1 MSVLVVLLAVIVP
14 LLALV
19 LAYQARE
26 SAHRAADR
34 AERLAV
40 TLGSLERKV
49 AELTAR
55 PAADAV
61 PARTP
66 TPLVTLIAEPPP
78 PAPPA
83 TPAAV
88 TVPVVQP
95 PPPVAASA
103 AAAVAPG
110 VAVSPPAAA
119 APARRLE
126 ERIGVTWFTRIGAAV
141 FILGALY
148 FFKYAV
154 DNNWIGPWGRV
165 ALGVLAGVGV
175 LAFAERQ
182 SSRARAVYV
191 QVLVGVGLALLF
203 VSSYAAYGFYRIL
216 PATVAFAALAAVAA
230 IGGALALRHRAEVV
244 LVIALI
250 AALANPVLLSTGDD
264 RAAELFAYLA
274 LVSAATL
281 LVALKARFAAAP
293 WLALLGVTGLWLGWY
308 GAFFKVAAPLA
319 DVVTGRPIPGFP
331 GAYLPLDRRIVPLVF
346 VAACAALWIW
356 FARRAR
362 ALEWR
367 PVAPVAMLL
376 AAIVLGQWGCGA
388 LLGDRPP
395 LVAAVLAVWAVVTAL
410 LLRRV
415 SQVEALAVPL
425 VASFVFLLGHV
436 AGRQS
441 SAEITLV
448 LAGSWLGVYAVALVI
463 RARLSQP
470 QKAEPTAWVLLAV
483 ALAMGVVVATTA
495 LPVEQARLLCVSL
508 AVLAMTAVALVGR
521 GAPAWVAAPVAV
533 ASLLALLAAPVRE
546 APPDVVFLILVAAWS
561 AVYLASG
568 YHQLLVRRA
577 PADTLQTLLA
587 LGGPV
592 GFVAVTLMATRAA
605 DSGLRAV
612 CAAGAGAVA
621 FAFGAA
627 LLRRRA
633 EARDAATAIFGASLG
648 LITLAVGLAFSGVTI
663 TLVWALLAA
672 TVAYLAARALDARWL
687 AGASA
692 LFVLALF
699 RLLIVD
705 VPAPMRDHARFVA
718 TRGLEGR
725 LAPAPLANPRAIALL
740 GVAIALGIA
749 AAALA
754 RNRQTT
760 TWRNAA
766 VAAAVIAHLL
776 LVGLLVSEV
785 QLAVTVLPATPSGQ
799 LPAEEFRQVL
809 RRFSTAVAAQENRRA
824 AAATLTLGGY
834 GALLLGIGFAV
845 RSVLH
850 RWLGLVILAAT
861 LGKMVLWDIW
871 NLPRLYQV
879 LVLVSVG
886 ALLLGA
892 GFLYA
897 RFGRRLLG
905 FLKAGAAAARLDV

>member
-1 MSVLVVLLAVIVP
+1 MDAMLVLVVLLAVIMP

-26 SAHRAADR
+26 SAHRAVDR
-34 AERLAV
+34 AERLAI

-55 PAADAV
+55 PAADVV
-61 PARTP
+61 PAPTP
-66 TPLVTLIAEPPP
+66 TPLATLVAEPPP
-78 PAPPA
+78 PAAPVAPV
-83 TPAAV
+83 AV
-88 TVPVVQP
+88 TVPAVRQP
-95 PPPVAASA
+95 PLVVAPA
-103 AAAVAPG
+103 AAAVAPT
-110 VAVSPPAAA
+110 PAAA
-119 APARRLE
+119 PPVRSLE

-154 DNNWIGPWGRV
+154 DNGWIGPWGRI

-216 PATVAFAALAAVAA
+216 PVTVAFAALAAVAA
-230 IGGALALRHRAEVV
+230 IGGALAVRHRAEVV

-264 RAAELFAYLA
+264 RATELFAYLA

-281 LVALKARFAAAP
+281 LVALKARFAVVP

-308 GAFFKVAAPLA
+308 GTFFKVAAPPA
-319 DVVTGRPIPGFP
+319 DIVTGSPIPGFP

-346 VAACAALWIW
+346 VAAFAALWTW

-388 LLGDRPP
+388 LLADRPP

-415 SQVEALAVPL
+415 AQVEALAVPL
-425 VASFVFLLGHV
+425 LASFVFLL
-436 AGRQS
+436 
-441 SAEITLV
+441 
-448 LAGSWLGVYAVALVI
+448 
-463 RARLSQP
+463 
-470 QKAEPTAWVLLAV
+470 
-483 ALAMGVVVATTA
+483 
-495 LPVEQARLLCVSL
+495 
-508 AVLAMTAVALVGR
+508 
-521 GAPAWVAAPVAV
+521 
-533 ASLLALLAAPVRE
+533 
-546 APPDVVFLILVAAWS
+546 
-561 AVYLASG
+561 
-568 YHQLLVRRA
+568 
-577 PADTLQTLLA
+577 
-587 LGGPV
+587 
-592 GFVAVTLMATRAA
+592 
-605 DSGLRAV
+605 
-612 CAAGAGAVA
+612 
-621 FAFGAA
+621 
-627 LLRRRA
+627 
-633 EARDAATAIFGASLG
+633 
-648 LITLAVGLAFSGVTI
+648 GLAFSGVTI

-672 TVAYLAARALDARWL
+672 TVAYLAARAHDARWL

-692 LFVLALF
+692 LFALALF

-718 TRGLEGR
+718 SHGLEGR
-725 LAPAPLANPRAIALL
+725 LSPTPLANPRAIALL
-740 GVAIALGIA
+740 GVAVALGVA

-754 RNRQTT
+754 RHRQTA

-766 VAAAVIAHLL
+766 VAAAVIAHL
-776 LVGLLVSEV
+776 
-785 QLAVTVLPATPSGQ
+785 
-799 LPAEEFRQVL
+799 
-809 RRFSTAVAAQENRRA
+809 
-824 AAATLTLGGY
+824 
-834 GALLLGIGFAV
+834 
-845 RSVLH
+845 
-850 RWLGLVILAAT
+850 
-861 LGKMVLWDIW
+861 
-871 NLPRLYQV
+871 
-879 LVLVSVG
+879 
-886 ALLLGA
+886 LLLGA

-905 FLKAGAAAARLDV
+905 FLKAGAVAARPGV